1 MNAWRT
7 PALTA
12 MVAATVAA
20 CATCAG
26 RIPLPKQYAV
36 ANLDELVA
44 RMRAAAVSETVY
56 TAEVRLTYFGPK
68 GRVKATASLAVK
80 RPASLRYEVQ
90 GPHGGVL
97 AAFATNG
104 RELQLA
110 DLGSQ
115 RFFHGPATAHN
126 IDELLG
132 IARLGFAPEAWVAL
146 LFGEIS
152 LPEDAELSYDDREGV
167 FVVRWPDHRVT
178 VDPESAR
185 VVQASVSRGEEQI
198 SLIEVRARDPR
209 GLATELRLR
218 VFSEETDVAIRLRDV
233 VYGADLDDSVF
244 VLDPPRNFTPE
255 YLGPGITE

>member
-1 MNAWRT
+1 VSIWRT
-7 PALTA
+7 VGL
-12 MVAATVAA
+12 AAVVTSAAA

-26 RIPLPKQYAV
+26 RIPLPQQYAV
-36 ANLDELVA
+36 ANLGELVA

-68 GRVKATASLAVK
+68 GRVKGTASLAVK

-110 DLGSQ
+110 DLKAS
-115 RFFHGPATAHN
+115 RFFHGPATAQN
-126 IDELLG
+126 IDDLFG
-132 IARLGFAPEAWVAL
+132 IARLGLGPEAWVAL
-146 LFGEIS
+146 LFGEIT
-152 LPEDAELSYDDREGV
+152 LPADAELSYDDHEGV
-167 FVVRWPDHRVT
+167 FVVRWTDHRVT

-185 VVQASVSRGEEQI
+185 VVRASVWQGEEQI
-198 SLIEVRARDPR
+198 SLIEVRARDQR

-218 VFSEETDVAIRLRDV
+218 VFAEETDVAIRLRDV
-233 VYGADLDDSVF
+233 DYGAELDDSIF
-244 VLDPPRNFTPE
+244 QLDPPRNVTPE
-255 YLGPGITE
+255 YLAPGP